1 MKANFEQSAN
11 SSTTRLHERLYGTGS
26 LSERK
31 NYGLLKMK
39 AQKRHKSIKRKHCGD
54 GGSFTLACSTTYK
67 VIEEL
72 LSIPISKLR
81 LTPAKNG
88 FCNEVFE
95 VECED
100 CTRAIVK
107 VYSNASKIRMEPD
120 ERGKFDVLLSNIGIS
135 PNVIAISESGIAH
148 EFIIGNSMA
157 EIDIHFDDKFPKKLA
172 QIVSKLHRENGINYE
187 GIFRYKY
194 ATLGSY
200 LYQDRRDAW
209 SGNG

>member
-1 MKANFEQSAN
+1 MGRSYHFTS
-11 SSTTRLHERLYGTGS
+11 HI
-26 LSERK
+26 
-31 NYGLLKMK
+31 LLVPTKTKKIKRMK

-120 ERGKFDVLLSNIGIS
+120 ESLMYYS
-135 PNVIAISESGIAH
+135 VI
-148 EFIIGNSMA
+148 
-157 EIDIHFDDKFPKKLA
+157 
-172 QIVSKLHRENGINYE
+172 
-187 GIFRYKY
+187 
-194 ATLGSY
+194 LGFH
-200 LYQDRRDAW
+200 QM
-209 SGNG
+209 